1 LGFNMQQMMKQAK
14 MMQKKM
20 AEIQEELKNMEFEA
34 SAGGGAV
41 RAKANGEQ
49 EILEIKLDTDMIEAD
64 DLDMV
69 EDMVMV
75 AVNDALKQSK
85 DEAKNRM
92 SGLTGGMNI
101 PGIF

>member
-1 LGFNMQQMMKQAK
+1 MQQMMKQAK
-14 MMQKKM
+14 IMQKKM
-20 AEIQEELKNMEFEA
+20 LETQEELKKMEFEA

-41 RAKANGEQ
+41 KVRVNGDQ
-49 EILEIKLDTDMIEAD
+49 EVLEVKLNTEMIDAEDLEII
-64 DLDMV
+64 

-85 DEAKNRM
+85 DEAKNKM

-101 PGIF
+101 PGL

>member
-1 LGFNMQQMMKQAK
+1 MQQMMKQAK

-20 AEIQEELKNMEFEA
+20 AEIQEELKKMEFEA

-41 RAKANGEQ
+41 KAKVNGEQ
-49 EILEIKLDTDMIEAD
+49 EVLEINFNTEMIDAD

-75 AVNDALKQSK
+75 AVNDAIKQSK
-85 DEAKNRM
+85 DEAKNKM

-101 PGIF
+101 PGMF

>member
-1 LGFNMQQMMKQAK
+1 MQQMMKQAK

-20 AEIQEELKNMEFEA
+20 AEVQEELKNMEFEA

-41 RAKANGEQ
+41 KAKVNGDQ
-49 EILEIKLDTDMIEAD
+49 EILEIKLNNEMINAD

-85 DEAKNRM
+85 DESKNKM
-92 SGLTGGMNI
+92 AGLTGGMNL
-101 PGIF
+101 PGF

>member
-1 LGFNMQQMMKQAK
+1 MSFNYGDMMKQAK

-20 AEIQEELKNMEFEA
+20 QKIQQELKEMEFEA

-41 RAKANGEQ
+41 KVKVNGEQ
-49 EILEIKLDTDMIEAD
+49 EVMEVKINREMVEES

-75 AVNDALKQSK
+75 ALNDAIAKSKQEMQS
-85 DEAKNRM
+85 RM
-92 SGLTGGMNI
+92 AEITGGLNI
-101 PGIF
+101 PGMF

>member
-1 LGFNMQQMMKQAK
+1 MQQMMKQAK

-20 AEIQEELKNMEFEA
+20 AEMQEELKKMEFEA

-41 RAKANGEQ
+41 KAKVNGEQ
-49 EILEIKLDTDMIEAD
+49 EILEIKLDTEMIDAD

-75 AVNDALKQSK
+75 AINDAIKQSK
-85 DEAKNRM
+85 DEAKSKM

-101 PGIF
+101 PGMF

>member
-1 LGFNMQQMMKQAK
+1 MGFNMQQMMKQAK

-20 AEIQEELKNMEFEA
+20 AEIQEELKKMEFEA

-41 RAKANGEQ
+41 KARVNGDQ
-49 EILEIKLDTDMIEAD
+49 EVLEVKLDTDMIDAD

-85 DEAKNRM
+85 DEAKSKM
-92 SGLTGGMNI
+92 SGLTGGMNV
-101 PGIF
+101 PGMF